1 MTISTEAQKPLPF
14 SSAVGSLIEATDA
27 IKNFRAIALLALT
40 FIGAV
45 LVGGVLTMLAGSMS
59 SVLLAFLG
67 GLMAFLVMFYGSNA
81 VGILLMRDVQGQPGM
96 SLADAVLVSLYTSH
110 RLIAVVF
117 LEFLIVLAAMI
128 AIAIILFVCKIPV
141 LGPVLYTLVFPLSAI
156 VLGVLVFALFYVML
170 PLAGPAAWSGA
181 SVFQIIARLN
191 QIVRTKLVS
200 VILLEVL
207 LFLITTFVALLIFG
221 VLGTGVSLT
230 SGMSAGI
237 LSMGEMNMYAL
248 ASGLGRGGSG
258 SGSGYII
265 AAGLGGGL
273 LMAAA
278 AVVPGL
284 IFTKGVCIIY
294 LDATRNVDFSA
305 SEASLNDGLATVK
318 KKAEE
323 ARERARALA
332 EQAAASAT
340 APAAAPAAPS
350 APAAAPADS
359 LHCPS
364 CKAPVAS
371 DDAFCGECAHKLK

>member
-1 MTISTEAQKPLPF
+1 MTTSTETAKPFPF
-14 SSAVGSLIEATDA
+14 SSALSSLIEATDA

-59 SVLLAFLG
+59 SMLLGFLG

-96 SLADAVLVSLYTSH
+96 SLMDAVLVSLYTSH

-128 AIAIILFVCKIPV
+128 AIAVILFVCKIPV
-141 LGPVLYTLVFPLSAI
+141 LGPVLYAVVFPLSAI

-207 LFLITTFVALLIFG
+207 LFLITAFAALLIFG

-237 LSMGEMNMYAL
+237 LGLGQMNMYAL
-248 ASGLGRGGSG
+248 TSGLGG

-294 LDATRNVDFSA
+294 LNATRNVDFSA
-305 SEASLNDGLATVK
+305 SEASLNDGLATVR

-332 EQAAASAT
+332 EQAAAP
-340 APAAAPAAPS
+340 APAAAPAAPV
-350 APAAAPADS
+350 AAAADS
-359 LHCPS
+359 LHCPN
-364 CKAPVAS
+364 CKAQVAS
-371 DDAFCGECAHKLK
+371 DDAFCGECAHKLT

>member
-1 MTISTEAQKPLPF
+1 MTISNEAHQPLPF
-14 SSAVGSLIEATDA
+14 SSALGSLIEATDA

-59 SVLLAFLG
+59 SVVLAFLG

-81 VGILLMRDVQGQPGM
+81 VGIMLMRDAQGQPGM
-96 SLADAVLVSLYTSH
+96 SLVDAVLVSLYTSH
-110 RLIAVVF
+110 RLIAVF
-117 LEFLIVLAAMI
+117 IIEFLIVLAAMI
-128 AIAIILFVCKIPV
+128 VIAIILFVCKIPV
-141 LGPVLYTLVFPLSAI
+141 LGPVLYTVVFPLSAI

-181 SVFQIIARLN
+181 TVFQIIARLN
-191 QIVRTKLVS
+191 LIVRTKLVS

-207 LFLITTFVALLIFG
+207 LFLITAFTALLIFG

-237 LSMGEMNMYAL
+237 LSLGEMNMYAL
-248 ASGLGRGGSG
+248 AAGLGRGGSG
-258 SGSGYII
+258 SGYLI

-294 LDATRNVDFSA
+294 LNATRNVDFSA

-332 EQAAASAT
+332 EQAAT
-340 APAAAPAAPS
+340 PAAPAAQ
-350 APAAAPADS
+350 AAAPADS
-359 LHCPS
+359 LQCPS
-364 CKAPVAS
+364 CKAPVAA

>member
-1 MTISTEAQKPLPF
+1 MTISTEAHKPFPF

-59 SVLLAFLG
+59 SVVLAFLG

-81 VGILLMRDVQGQPGM
+81 VGILLMRDAQGQPGL
-96 SLADAVLVSLYTSH
+96 SLVDAVLVSLYTSH

-128 AIAIILFVCKIPV
+128 VIAIILFVCKIPV
-141 LGPVLYTLVFPLSAI
+141 LGPVLYAVVFPLSAI

-181 SVFQIIARLN
+181 TVFQIIARLN
-191 QIVRTKLVS
+191 LIVRTKLVS

-221 VLGTGVSLT
+221 VVGTGVSLT

-237 LSMGEMNMYAL
+237 LGLGGQMNMYSL
-248 ASGLGRGGSG
+248 ASGLNG
-258 SGSGYII
+258 GSGYII

-294 LDATRNVDFSA
+294 LNATRNVDFSA

-332 EQAAASAT
+332 EQAAAPAAPAT
-340 APAAAPAAPS
+340 PAAAPV
-350 APAAAPADS
+350 DS

-371 DDAFCGECAHKLK
+371 DDVFCGECAHKLK

>member
-1 MTISTEAQKPLPF
+1 MTISTEAAKPLPF

-27 IKNFRAIALLALT
+27 IRNFRAIALLALT

-45 LVGGVLTMLAGSMS
+45 LVGGVLTMLAGGMS
-59 SVLLAFLG
+59 SALLAFLG
-67 GLMAFLVMFYGSNA
+67 ALMAFLVMFYGSNA
-81 VGILLMRDVQGQPGM
+81 VGILLMRDAQGQPGM
-96 SLADAVLVSLYTSH
+96 SLVDAVLVSLYTSH

-141 LGPVLYTLVFPLSAI
+141 LGPVLYAVVFPLSAI

-207 LFLITTFVALLIFG
+207 LFLITAFVALLIFG

-230 SGMSAGI
+230 TGMSAGI
-237 LSMGEMNMYAL
+237 LSLGEMNMYAL
-248 ASGLGRGGSG
+248 AAGLGRGGSG
-258 SGSGYII
+258 SGYIV

-332 EQAAASAT
+332 EQASA
-340 APAAAPAAPS
+340 PAAPAAP
-350 APAAAPADS
+350 AAPTAAPVDS
-359 LHCPS
+359 LQCPS

-371 DDAFCGECAHKLK
+371 DDVFCGECAHKLK

>member
-1 MTISTEAQKPLPF
+1 MTISTEAHKPLPF

-27 IKNFRAIALLALT
+27 IKNFRAIVLLALT

-45 LVGGVLTMLAGSMS
+45 LVGGVLMMLAGGMNSA
-59 SVLLAFLG
+59 VLAFLG

-81 VGILLMRDVQGQPGM
+81 VGILLMRDAQGQPGM
-96 SLADAVLVSLYTSH
+96 SLVDAVLVSLYTSH

-117 LEFLIVLAAMI
+117 LEFLIVLAAMF

-141 LGPVLYTLVFPLSAI
+141 LGPVLYAVVFPLSAI

-207 LFLITTFVALLIFG
+207 LFMMTSFVALLIFG
-221 VLGTGVSLT
+221 VLGAGVSLT
-230 SGMSAGI
+230 TGMSAGI
-237 LSMGEMNMYAL
+237 LGLGSQMNMYTL
-248 ASGLGRGGSG
+248 ASGLGGGG
-258 SGSGYII
+258 GSGYII

-294 LDATRNVDFSA
+294 LNATRNVDFSA
-305 SEASLNDGLATVK
+305 SEASLNEGLAVVK

-323 ARERARALA
+323 ARERARTLA
-332 EQAAASAT
+332 EQAT
-340 APAAAPAAPS
+340 APAAP
-350 APAAAPADS
+350 AAPADS
-359 LHCPS
+359 LQCPN

-371 DDAFCGECAHKLK
+371 DDVFCGECAHKLK

>member
-1 MTISTEAQKPLPF
+1 MTISTEAHKPFPF

-45 LVGGVLTMLAGSMS
+45 LVGGVLIMLAGSMS
-59 SVLLAFLG
+59 STLLVFLG

-81 VGILLMRDVQGQPGM
+81 VGILLMRDAQGQPGM
-96 SLADAVLVSLYTSH
+96 SLVDAVLVSLYTSH

-141 LGPVLYTLVFPLSAI
+141 LGPVLYAVVFPLSAI

-191 QIVRTKLVS
+191 LIVRTKLVS

-207 LFLITTFVALLIFG
+207 LFLITSFTALLIFG

-230 SGMSAGI
+230 TGMSAGI
-237 LSMGEMNMYAL
+237 LGLGGGQMNMYAL
-248 ASGLGRGGSG
+248 ASGLGGG

-294 LDATRNVDFSA
+294 LNATRNVDFSA
-305 SEASLNDGLATVK
+305 SEASLNDGLAVVK

-332 EQAAASAT
+332 EQATAPAAPA
-340 APAAAPAAPS
+340 APAAAPA
-350 APAAAPADS
+350 
-359 LHCPS
+359 CPN

-371 DDAFCGECAHKLK
+371 DDVFCGECAHKLK

>member
-1 MTISTEAQKPLPF
+1 MTISTEAHKPFPF

-45 LVGGVLTMLAGSMS
+45 LVGGVLIMLAGSMS
-59 SVLLAFLG
+59 STLLVFLG

-81 VGILLMRDVQGQPGM
+81 VGILLMRDAQGQPGL
-96 SLADAVLVSLYTSH
+96 SLVDAVLVSLYTSH

-141 LGPVLYTLVFPLSAI
+141 LGPVLYAVVFPLSAI

-181 SVFQIIARLN
+181 TVFQIIARLN
-191 QIVRTKLVS
+191 LIVRTKLVS

-207 LFLITTFVALLIFG
+207 LFLITSFTALLIFG

-230 SGMSAGI
+230 TGMSAGI
-237 LSMGEMNMYAL
+237 LGLGGQMNMYAL
-248 ASGLGRGGSG
+248 ASGLGGG

-294 LDATRNVDFSA
+294 LNATRNVDFSA
-305 SEASLNDGLATVK
+305 SEASLNDGLAVVK

-332 EQAAASAT
+332 EQAT
-340 APAAAPAAPS
+340 APAAPVAPA

-359 LHCPS
+359 LQCPN

-371 DDAFCGECAHKLK
+371 DDVFCGECAHKLK

>member
-1 MTISTEAQKPLPF
+1 MTISTEAAKPLPF

-27 IKNFRAIALLALT
+27 IRNFRAIALLALT

-45 LVGGVLTMLAGSMS
+45 LVGGVLTMLAGGMS
-59 SVLLAFLG
+59 SALLAFLG
-67 GLMAFLVMFYGSNA
+67 ALMAFLVMFYGSNA
-81 VGILLMRDVQGQPGM
+81 VGILLMRDAQGQPGM
-96 SLADAVLVSLYTSH
+96 SLVDAVLVSLYTSH

-141 LGPVLYTLVFPLSAI
+141 LGPVLYAVVFPLSAI

-207 LFLITTFVALLIFG
+207 LFLITAFVALLIFG

-230 SGMSAGI
+230 TGMSAGI
-237 LSMGEMNMYAL
+237 LSLGEMNMYAL
-248 ASGLGRGGSG
+248 AAGLGRGGSG
-258 SGSGYII
+258 SGYIV

-332 EQAAASAT
+332 EQASAPAVPAAAA
-340 APAAAPAAPS
+340 APAAAPV
-350 APAAAPADS
+350 DS
-359 LHCPS
+359 LQCPS

-371 DDAFCGECAHKLK
+371 DDVFCGECAHKLK

>member
-1 MTISTEAQKPLPF
+1 MTISTEAHQPLPF

-27 IKNFRAIALLALT
+27 IRNFRAIALLALT

-59 SVLLAFLG
+59 SPLLAFFG

-81 VGILLMRDVQGQPGM
+81 VGILLMRDAQGQPGM
-96 SLADAVLVSLYTSH
+96 SLVDAVLVSLYTSH

-128 AIAIILFVCKIPV
+128 AIAILLFVCKIPV
-141 LGPVLYTLVFPLSAI
+141 LGPVLYAVVFPLSAI

-207 LFLITTFVALLIFG
+207 LFLITAFVALLIFG

-237 LSMGEMNMYAL
+237 LSLGQMDLYAM
-248 ASGLGRGGSG
+248 ATGLGRGGY
-258 SGSGYII
+258 GSGYIV

-294 LDATRNVDFSA
+294 LGATRNVDFSA

-332 EQAAASAT
+332 EQASA
-340 APAAAPAAPS
+340 PAAPAAP
-350 APAAAPADS
+350 AASADS
-359 LHCPS
+359 LQCPS

-371 DDAFCGECAHKLK
+371 DDVFCGECAHKLK